1 MQVPKL
7 DPGSLLVKI
16 TASTLCGTD
25 VHRWHGPLELATDSL
40 PIITGHEPCG
50 VIEEISGEGKETFME
65 AGGESFQ
72 QVPCLN
78 DHDAYIGF
86 LAGRCERWLASG
98 AV

>member
-1 MQVPKL
+1 MAFQSRLAGEPWLTPFTDHELERLAKE
-7 DPGSLLVKI
+7 GKKRLLI
-16 TASTLCGTD
+16 LCPAFVAD
-25 VHRWHGPLELATDSL
+25 CLET
-40 PIITGHEPCG
+40 
-50 VIEEISGEGKETFME
+50 IEEISGEGKETFME